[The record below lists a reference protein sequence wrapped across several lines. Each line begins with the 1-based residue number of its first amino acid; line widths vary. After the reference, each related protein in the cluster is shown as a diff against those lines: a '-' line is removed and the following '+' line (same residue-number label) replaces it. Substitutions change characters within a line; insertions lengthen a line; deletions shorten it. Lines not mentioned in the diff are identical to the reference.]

1 MLTKYSK
8 VAMAMLLVPV
18 ISYANEEGH
27 EAHQEDQHTEHHES
41 QQKDQQENHNDAH
54 SADHHDGHKE
64 THDGHKETHDDHK
77 EDHHDH
83 GESKIEKIQVTA
95 SRLGRIVTESATRTE
110 IINGEE
116 IQEKAMMRPGNI
128 SMLVAETG
136 GVRVQNTSPA
146 MGSANIRLQSM
157 YGRYTQL
164 LSDGLPLYG
173 GQTASIGLLQIPPT
187 DLANVEIIKGS
198 ASSLYGG
205 SALGGVINLISRTP
219 SDEFE
224 GEVLLNAT
232 SKNGQDLT
240 SYFASPINNST
251 SASVT
256 AGIHNQQQQDLD
268 DDGWLD
274 MAEFQ
279 RATIRPRLYWQ
290 GENGANLYV
299 TVGAM
304 KEQRN
309 GGTADGGTVPDGNPF
324 AQNQDSLRLD
334 SGFIFD
340 KPLVDELNLN
350 LRGSAMRQEHDHVFG
365 MAEESDLHQSY
376 LLESSVSGYSDKT
389 AWVVGAAYQVE
400 RFESEDFVEFN
411 YHYQVPGLFSQV
423 DYEASDDVSMSLSA
437 RADWHS
443 EYGTQFS
450 PRVSVLYNPDNW
462 TIRGSYGQG
471 FFAPTPFIEDI
482 EDAGLSRLAPFENVI
497 EEQAT
502 TASIDITYLFDSVET
517 SLTLFS
523 SDVDNVTELEV
534 IGSFDDLINQAD
546 SNKQV
551 RIVNALGASEIR
563 GAELLLRYRWRDIKL
578 TGSYLY
584 TDATKQSDS
593 GIGREPLTLTP
604 KHSAGA
610 VIMWEEHGSHLIGFE
625 AYYTGTQ
632 HLEDNYLSSTGRS
645 KSEAYWHLGLLGQ
658 ITIGK
663 VSYFLNA
670 ENLLNVR
677 QTKDQ
682 SLLLPQQ
689 APSGRWTTD
698 IWSRNDGFTVNAGIR
713 FKFGH

>member
-8 VAMAMLLVPV
+8 VALALLLVPA
-18 ISYANEEGH
+18 ISYANEDDHH
-27 EAHQEDQHTEHHES
+27 EAHHDEHDEP
-41 QQKDQQENHNDAH
+41 
-54 SADHHDGHKE
+54 
-64 THDGHKETHDDHK
+64 
-77 EDHHDH
+77 
-83 GESKIEKIQVTA
+83 KIEKIQVTA

-146 MGSANIRLQSM
+146 LGSANIRLQSL

-232 SKNGQDLT
+232 SRGGQDLT
-240 SYFASPINNST
+240 SYIASPINQST
-251 SASVT
+251 RASLT
-256 AGIHNQQQQDLD
+256 AGLHNQESQDLD
-268 DDGWLD
+268 KDGWLD

-279 RATIRPRLYWQ
+279 RATIRPRLYWES
-290 GENGANLYV
+290 ENGANLYV

-304 KEQRN
+304 KEERN
-309 GGTADGGTVPDGNPF
+309 GGTAEGATVPDGNPYE
-324 AQNQDSLRLD
+324 QNQDSLRLD

-340 KPLVDELNLN
+340 QPLGDELNLN
-350 LRGSAMRQEHDHVFG
+350 VRGSAMRQEHDHVYG
-365 MAEESDLHQSY
+365 EIEESDVHQSY
-376 LLESSVSGYSDKT
+376 LLESSVSGYKDT
-389 AWVVGAAYQVE
+389 AAWVVGLAYQVD
-400 RFESEDFVEFN
+400 RFESADFAEFN
-411 YHYQVPGLFSQV
+411 YHYQVPGVFSQL
-423 DYEASDDVSMSLSA
+423 DYEATDDISLSLSA

-450 PRVSVLYNPDNW
+450 PRVSMLYKPDNW

-482 EDAGLSRLAPFENVI
+482 EDAGLSRLAAFENI
-497 EEQAT
+497 QEEQAT
-502 TASIDITYLFDSVET
+502 TASMDISYVFDSVET
-517 SLTLFS
+517 SVTLFA
-523 SDVDNVTELEV
+523 SDVDNVTELEE
-534 IGSFDDLINQAD
+534 IEPFDNQD
-546 SNKQV
+546 GLTKQV
-551 RIVNALGASEIR
+551 HIVNALGESEIR

-584 TDATKQSDS
+584 TDATEQSAD
-593 GIGREPLTLTP
+593 GLGREPLTLTP
-604 KHSAGA
+604 QHSAGA
-610 VIMWEEHGSHLIGFE
+610 VIMWEEHGSHLVGFE

-632 HLEDNYLSSTGRS
+632 HLEGNPLRS
-645 KSEAYWHLGLLGQ
+645 RSDAYWHLGLLGQ
-658 ITIGK
+658 ITVGK

-670 ENLLNVR
+670 ENLLNIR
-677 QTKDQ
+677 QTKDE
-682 SLLLPQQ
+682 SLVLPEQ

-698 IWSRNDGFTVNAGIR
+698 IWSRNDGFTVNAGVRIQ
-713 FKFGH
+713 FGD

>member
-8 VAMAMLLVPV
+8 LALAVLFAPS
-18 ISYANEEGH
+18 ISYASDE
-27 EAHQEDQHTEHHES
+27 EHHHE
-41 QQKDQQENHNDAH
+41 
-54 SADHHDGHKE
+54 HDEK
-64 THDGHKETHDDHK
+64 
-77 EDHHDH
+77 
-83 GESKIEKIQVTA
+83 KIEKIQVTA

-116 IQEKAMMRPGNI
+116 VQEKALMRPGNI

-146 MGSANIRLQSM
+146 LGSANIRLQSL

-232 SKNGQDLT
+232 SKNGQDIT
-240 SYFASPINNST
+240 SYFASPVNETI

-256 AGIHNQQQQDLD
+256 TGLHDQEQQDLD

-274 MAEFQ
+274 MAQYQ
-279 RATIRPRLYWQ
+279 RATIRPRIYW
-290 GENGANLYV
+290 ESESGANLYL
-299 TVGAM
+299 TFGAM
-304 KEQRN
+304 KEGRE
-309 GGTADGGTVPDGNPF
+309 GGTEDGATMPDGNAF
-324 AQNQDSLRLD
+324 IQSQDSQRLD

-340 KPLVDELNLN
+340 QPLGEVLNLN
-350 LRGSAMRQEHDHVFG
+350 VRGSVMRQEHDHVYG
-365 MAEESDLHQSY
+365 IVEENDVHESY
-376 LLESSVSGYSDKT
+376 LVESSLSGYNDKT
-389 AWVVGAAYQVE
+389 AWLVGVAYQSD
-400 RFESEDFVEFN
+400 RFDSEDFSEFN
-411 YHYQVPGLFSQV
+411 YNYQVPGLFSQV
-423 DYEASDDVSMSLSA
+423 DYEATDDIFMSLSA
-437 RADWHS
+437 RNDWHS

-450 PRVSVLYNPDNW
+450 PRISMLYKPENW
-462 TIRGSYGQG
+462 IIRGSYGEG

-482 EDAGLSRLAPFENVI
+482 EDVGLSRLATLNNIE

-502 TASIDITYLFDSVET
+502 TASIDISYVIDSIEASV
-517 SLTLFS
+517 TLFA
-523 SDVDNVTELEV
+523 SDVDNVTQLDV
-534 IGSFDDLINQAD
+534 INPTETRSD
-546 SNKQV
+546 KQV
-551 RIVNALGASEIR
+551 RLVNALGQSEIR
-563 GAELLLRYRWRDIKL
+563 GSELLFRYRWRDLKL

-584 TDATKQSDS
+584 TDATKQNET
-593 GIGREPLTLTP
+593 GKGRESLVLTP

-610 VIMWEEHGSHLIGFE
+610 VIMWEEHGSHLVGFE

-632 HLEDNYLSSTGRS
+632 RLEGNPYRNHSD
-645 KSEAYWHLGLLGQ
+645 AYWHLGLLGQ
-658 ITIGK
+658 ITFGK

-670 ENLLNVR
+670 ENLLDIR
-677 QTKDQ
+677 QTKDE
-682 SLLLPQQ
+682 SLLLPTQE
-689 APSGRWTTD
+689 PSGRWTTD

-713 FKFGH
+713 VQFGH